1 MTPFSAPGRVRRAPR
16 TMMDDSKA
24 RCQHEKIMEPCRP
37 KHRAAPAAPG
47 ASSTKER
54 ARLAERKKDLKP
66 EKLTAI
72 RKALGSRSVVLI
84 GLMGAGKTAVG
95 RRLAAKLDLSFTDA
109 DTEIELAAG
118 QTVSEIF
125 ADYGEPYFRQGE
137 ARVIA
142 RLLGGGP
149 QVLATGGGAYM
160 DPRTRAN
167 IKATGV
173 SVWLK
178 AELPVLL
185 HRVRRRDNR
194 PLLASGDHDKV
205 MRELMETRYPIYAE
219 ADITVE
225 SREVPHDVI
234 VADVI
239 VALSRWL
246 DREAKAASAKA
257 RGKSE

>member
-1 MTPFSAPGRVRRAPR
+1 MASDLIGGVEQTLRESQGRLQAILETAVDGIVTIDERGIIESANPAVASIFGY
-16 TMMDDSKA
+16 
-24 RCQHEKIMEPCRP
+24 
-37 KHRAAPAAPG
+37 APA
-47 ASSTKER
+47 E
-54 ARLAERKKDLKP
+54 
-66 EKLTAI
+66 
-72 RKALGSRSVVLI
+72 LI
-84 GLMGAGKTAVG
+84 GRNVSILMPSPHREQHDEYIARYLRT
-95 RRLAAKLDLSFTDA
+95 
-109 DTEIELAAG
+109 
-118 QTVSEIF
+118 
-125 ADYGEPYFRQGE
+125 GE